1 MRSPGLL
8 IGLLLLLSC
17 VAAAQ
22 ELKFRTVL
30 QHREALA
37 LSSQQVEQIEGKLQG
52 LEQRARE
59 LQAKKKAGAR
69 LVLELTRQE
78 AALEDIRKALQV
90 VANLEVE
97 ARLDDLATARAIG
110 RILTREQRGRWV
122 ELQKSP

>member
-1 MRSPGLL
+1 M
-8 IGLLLLLSC
+8 LSC
-17 VAAAQ
+17 ALTAQ

-37 LSSQQVEQIEGKLQG
+37 LSAEQVLSIQG
-52 LEQRARE
+52 RLAGLDARGRE
-59 LQAKKKAGAR
+59 LQARKKAAAR

-78 AALEDIRKALQV
+78 AALEDIRTALQV

-97 ARLDDLATARAIG
+97 ARLDELATARAIG
-110 RILTREQRGRWV
+110 QILSREQRARWV